1 VQDAITPT
9 VSSTSHSHSYNSQSL
24 LQLTVTPRTHRHSYN
39 SQSFAIAPH
48 ISPLKLTP
56 HTSHPSPSHPT
67 LHNYTNASSASQATQ
82 YGRDHSQKRY
92 RTGGLA
98 ARRISIPPPLS
109 SSKSENSS
117 SKAGYLSLAL
127 TSQRQTRC
135 TSKNTI
141 AGPSRPYRTNG
152 LWRWTSSMKRTFKQR
167 KGASCDFS
175 AI

>member
-24 LQLTVTPRTHRHSYN
+24 LQLTVTPITHSH
-39 SQSFAIAPH
+39 SQSR
-48 ISPLKLTP
+48 L
-56 HTSHPSPSHPT
+56 TSHPSSSHPT

-141 AGPSRPYRTNG
+141 AGPSRPYHTNG

>member
-1 VQDAITPT
+1 MQDAITPT
-9 VSSTSHSHSYNSQSL
+9 VSSTTHSHSYNSQSL
-24 LQLTVTPRTHRHSYN
+24 LELTGTPITHSH
-39 SQSFAIAPH
+39 SQSR
-48 ISPLKLTP
+48 L
-56 HTSHPSPSHPT
+56 TSHPSSSHPT